1 MGVYLIR
8 YGIIGIFLSWRTYD
22 IKRVKLKHR
31 AEHLSEL
38 DNLKTRF
45 FANISHEFRTPITLI
60 LGPLKDL
67 YNKANSDDQ
76 KTVLGTDD
84 AKWTAP
90 SAIDQPVL
98 DLSKLEAG
106 KMGLQA
112 NQTDLV
118 QFLREIV
125 SSYESLA
132 ADKKIKYFFYPEV
145 QELNVYLDHEKIEKV
160 IHNILSNAFKFT
172 KEKGEVILNLKV
184 ENNQHAVIV

>member
-1 MGVYLIR
+1 MQANTVFKVMVSNHH
-8 YGIIGIFLSWRTYD
+8 GIWSDQETTLVVSILPPPWKTWWAYTLYVLAVVGIFLAWRTYD

-67 YNKANSDDQ
+67 YSKANSEDQ
-76 KTVLGTDD
+76 KTVFGTMMRNGQRLMRL
-84 AKWTAP
+84 
-90 SAIDQPVL
+90 INQLL

-106 KMGLQA
+106 KMGLQTTK
-112 NQTDLV
+112 TDLV

-132 ADKKIKYFFYPEV
+132 ADKKIKYLFYPEA
-145 QELNVYLDHEKIEKV
+145 QELKIYLD
-160 IHNILSNAFKFT
+160 
-172 KEKGEVILNLKV
+172 
-184 ENNQHAVIV
+184 Q